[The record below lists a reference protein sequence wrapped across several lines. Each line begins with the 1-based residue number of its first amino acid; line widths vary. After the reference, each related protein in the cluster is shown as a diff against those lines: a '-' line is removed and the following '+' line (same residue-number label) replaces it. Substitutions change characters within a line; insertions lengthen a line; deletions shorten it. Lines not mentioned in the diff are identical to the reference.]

1 MKHILFTIMEKIVAP
16 TLLVYSVGVLFIL
29 WWYGWTYEPF
39 VYIAY
44 AGIFGS
50 LGVILL
56 ADQSKVPQKLYFK
69 RLRASFYLTLT
80 KENTMSKK
88 YNVTISIPLD
98 IELSDV
104 SKEWE
109 DVIEV
114 EANSYDEAVQKAQ
127 EEFSDGW
134 DADSIYDIVY
144 DDIRMNASVYLDG
157 DYEPNFE
164 EESYF
169 TAEEVQPKKTN

>member
-1 MKHILFTIMEKIVAP
+1 
-16 TLLVYSVGVLFIL
+16 
-29 WWYGWTYEPF
+29 
-39 VYIAY
+39 
-44 AGIFGS
+44 
-50 LGVILL
+50 
-56 ADQSKVPQKLYFK
+56 
-69 RLRASFYLTLT
+69 
-80 KENTMSKK
+80 MSKK
-88 YNVTISIPLD
+88 YSVTISIPLD
-98 IELSDV
+98 IELADV